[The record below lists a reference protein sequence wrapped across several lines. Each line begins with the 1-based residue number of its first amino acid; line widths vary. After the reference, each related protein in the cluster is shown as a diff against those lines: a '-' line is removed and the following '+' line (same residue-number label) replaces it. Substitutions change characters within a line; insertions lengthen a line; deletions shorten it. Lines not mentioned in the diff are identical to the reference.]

1 MPGRWRP
8 CPAGPACVFR
18 EVIVFIAY
26 AVVGIL
32 LAAVLTGSAVGTFT
46 RQEKIVGSMTGLGVP
61 ESWLSGLAT
70 LKAAGAVGL
79 IVGLWVPLIGVAAA
93 IGVVLYFIG
102 AAVTHLRAKDYAIA
116 PVVVIFLLAV
126 AALVLRLA
134 SA

>member
-1 MPGRWRP
+1 M
-8 CPAGPACVFR
+8 
-18 EVIVFIAY
+18 FIAY

-32 LAAVLTGSAVGTFT
+32 LAAVLAASAVATIT
-46 RQEKIVGSMTGLGVP
+46 RQESVVGSMSKVGVP
-61 ESWLSGLAT
+61 DSWLPRLAT

-79 IVGLWVPLIGVAAA
+79 VIGLWVPALGVAAA

-102 AAVTHLRAKDYAIA
+102 AAIAHLRVKDYEIA
-116 PVVVIFLLAV
+116 PAVGLFLLAA

>member
-1 MPGRWRP
+1 M
-8 CPAGPACVFR
+8 
-18 EVIVFIAY
+18 FIAY

-32 LAAVLTGSAVGTFT
+32 LAVALTGSAVGTFT
-46 RQEKIVGSMTGLGVP
+46 RQEKIVGSMTGIGVP
-61 ESWLSGLAT
+61 ESWLPRLAT

-79 IVGLWVPLIGVAAA
+79 VVGLWVPLLGVAAA

-102 AAVTHLRAKDYAIA
+102 AVLMHLRAKDYAIA
-116 PVVVIFLLAV
+116 PAAVLFLLAV

>member
-1 MPGRWRP
+1 M
-8 CPAGPACVFR
+8 
-18 EVIVFIAY
+18 FIAY

-32 LAAVLTGSAVGTFT
+32 LAVALTGSAVGTFT
-46 RQEKIVGSMTGLGVP
+46 RQEKIVGSMLGLGVP
-61 ESWLSGLAT
+61 ESWLPRLAT

-79 IVGLWVPLIGVAAA
+79 VVGLWVPLLGAAAA

-116 PVVVIFLLAV
+116 PVVVLFLLAV

>member
-1 MPGRWRP
+1 M
-8 CPAGPACVFR
+8 
-18 EVIVFIAY
+18 FIAY

-61 ESWLSGLAT
+61 ESWLSRLAT
-70 LKAAGAVGL
+70 LKSAGAVGL
-79 IVGLWVPLIGVAAA
+79 IVGLWVPLLGVAAA
-93 IGVVLYFIG
+93 IGVILYFIG

-116 PVVVIFLLAV
+116 PVVVILLLAV

-134 SA
+134 SV